1 MPTSALTGSRIR
13 ARRLD
18 LGLRQADLARSCGI
32 SASYLNLIEHNRRRI
47 GGKLLVDLAR
57 ALSADVTSL
66 SQGADETLLGEL
78 RGAADSAGHPEAA
91 EKAEELAGRFPEW
104 TRVIVEHSRRVGELE
119 AALETLSDRLGHDP
133 HLAASLHDVLTTA
146 AAIRATSAILA
157 EEEVDP
163 AWQAR
168 FHRNLHEDSRRLA
181 DASRALAAYLETGGD
196 AARVALSPQEE
207 FHAWLDAQGYRLGWI
222 EEGAPEAEDE
232 ARIAET
238 GALGSTAAQALA
250 RAHAAQYRADAA
262 VMPEG
267 RVLALLH
274 GSGLDPSVLLDAFS
288 TNYPAVFRRMLAL
301 ADAAGFP
308 TLGLAVCDGSGS
320 MILRKS
326 PEGFPL
332 PLFGAACPLW
342 PLYQALTRPHVP
354 LHQRLELPG
363 RSPRRFD
370 SYSYAETRSAGGFG
384 GPLVARS
391 YMLILPASDAGEASP
406 AMPVGSGCRI
416 CPRSACAAR
425 REPSVIGLPE

>member
-1 MPTSALTGSRIR
+1 MPRSALTGSRIR

-57 ALSADVTSL
+57 ALAVEVTAL
-66 SQGADETLLGEL
+66 SQGADEALLAEL
-78 RGAADSAGHPEAA
+78 RGAAESAGHAEAA
-91 EKAEELAGRFPEW
+91 GKAEELSGRYPEW
-104 TRVIVEHSRRVGELE
+104 ARVVVEHSRRVGELE

-181 DASRALAAYLETGGD
+181 DASRALAAYLEIGGD

-222 EEGAPEAEDE
+222 EEGAPESEDA
-232 ARIAET
+232 ARIAGT
-238 GALGSTAAQALA
+238 RALGSVAAQGLA
-250 RAHAAQYRADAA
+250 RAHVAQYRADAA
-262 VMPEG
+262 AMPEG
-267 RVLALLH
+267 RVREVLQAAGPDPAALLA
-274 GSGLDPSVLLDAFS
+274 AFP
-288 TNYPAVFRRMLAL
+288 TDYPAVFRRMLAL

-308 TLGLAVCDGSGS
+308 SLGLAVCDGSGV

-326 PEGFPL
+326 AEGFPL

-342 PLYQALTRPHVP
+342 PLYLALTRPHVP
-354 LHQRLELPG
+354 LRERLELPG
-363 RSPRRFD
+363 RVPRRFD
-370 SYSYAETRSAGGFG
+370 SYSYAATRSAGGFG
-384 GPLVARS
+384 GPVVARS
-391 YMLILPASDAGEASP
+391 YMLILPASDAGDATPAS
-406 AMPVGSGCRI
+406 PVGSGCRI
-416 CPRSACAAR
+416 CPRAACIAR